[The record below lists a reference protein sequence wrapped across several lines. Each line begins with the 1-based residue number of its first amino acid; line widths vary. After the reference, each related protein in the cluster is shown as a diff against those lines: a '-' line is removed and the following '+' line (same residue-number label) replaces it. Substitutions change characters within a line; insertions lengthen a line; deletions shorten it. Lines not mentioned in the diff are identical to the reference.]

1 MNPSVISNTASKPGN
16 LFWSTNEHE
25 IPHGLDIP
33 DVSKHGIEEDMTPLD
48 VDEGALNAYYAKIH
62 TILPILPHSK
72 DRLLEILHQCSRE
85 VQEVFLYAFYTVT
98 RTNLDRVLST
108 FERVTSFD
116 NAQDLLLYYTRQPA
130 LVRPTAV
137 NLVWLQTTLLMIL
150 DCDSRGPE
158 NIVLKD
164 GVPKH
169 SLIQSATKLGSD
181 MAKSLDQLKAKRS
194 SDADVD
200 SDANLVRR
208 SWVSLAILARWY
220 AISVADP
227 SVLVNQ
233 EIGGR
238 EDERVLGSVTAGIG
252 GTFDFH
258 LLITVLVR

>member
-1 MNPSVISNTASKPGN
+1 
-16 LFWSTNEHE
+16 
-25 IPHGLDIP
+25 
-33 DVSKHGIEEDMTPLD
+33 
-48 VDEGALNAYYAKIH
+48 
-62 TILPILPHSK
+62 
-72 DRLLEILHQCSRE
+72 
-85 VQEVFLYAFYTVT
+85 
-98 RTNLDRVLST
+98 
-108 FERVTSFD
+108 
-116 NAQDLLLYYTRQPA
+116 
-130 LVRPTAV
+130 
-137 NLVWLQTTLLMIL
+137 MIL

-181 MAKSLDQLKAKRS
+181 MAKSLDQLKGKRS